1 MATPKTKTAAKKTAA
16 KKTPATKKAPATSAG
31 DRVAAKTDLPILA
44 FASARD
50 FEAWLAENHATA
62 RGLWVKFAKKASGV
76 PTVVYAEALDAALC
90 HGWIDGQAASLDEVY
105 YLQRFT
111 PRRPRSLW
119 SKINREKVAA
129 LTAAGRMR
137 PAGQREVDAAK
148 RDGRWDAA
156 YDSPK
161 NATVPDDLQRALDAD
176 AAAKT
181 FFASLNGTNRYAI
194 LHRVHNAKKPETR
207 ARRIA
212 QFVEMLAAG
221 KKLYP

>member
-1 MATPKTKTAAKKTAA
+1 MGSSTPAMATPKTKTPVA
-16 KKTPATKKAPATSAG
+16 KKTPAAKEPPAT
-31 DRVAAKTDLPILA
+31 KTDLPTLA

-50 FEAWLAENHATA
+50 FEAWLAENHTTA
-62 RGLWVKFAKKASGV
+62 KGVWIKFAKKASGV
-76 PTVVYAEALDAALC
+76 PTVVYAEALDTALC
-90 HGWIDGQAASLDEVY
+90 HGWIDGQAASLDEVH

-176 AAAKT
+176 VAAKT
-181 FFASLNGTNRYAI
+181 FFATLNGTNRYAI

-221 KKLYP
+221 RKLYP

>member
-1 MATPKTKTAAKKTAA
+1 MATTKTKTPAKKALAATTAGA
-16 KKTPATKKAPATSAG
+16 
-31 DRVAAKTDLPILA
+31 RVAAETDLPILA
-44 FASARD
+44 FASGRD
-50 FEAWLAENHATA
+50 FEAWLAEHHATA
-62 RGLWVKFAKKASGV
+62 RGLWIKFAKKAAGL
-76 PTVVYAEALDAALC
+76 PTVVYAEALDVSLC
-90 HGWIDGQAASLDEVY
+90 YGWIDGQAASLDEVH

-111 PRRPRSLW
+111 PRRPRSMW

-176 AAAKT
+176 AAAKA
-181 FFASLNGTNRYAI
+181 FFAALNGTNRYAI
-194 LHRVHNAKKPETR
+194 LHRVHNAKMPETR

-221 KKLYP
+221 KKLHP